1 MATPSPSPAQFLSSL
16 LTAVHDVTGR
26 RPPPTW
32 THVDKVQAKLGTAN
46 RDALDAAIRVA
57 VATGMAARRWRPAL
71 IDHDDG
77 RRHQADRARRG
88 GGQAEVALA
97 RIRRDNARM
106 TARTRRTLLKTAAA
120 TVAAPLV
127 LPAVG
132 RAQGSWPSKPIRCI
146 VPLPPGG
153 GTDTI
158 GRRAMQRLSEA
169 LGVPVVVENRAGA
182 GGTIGSDVVA
192 KAEPDG
198 YTIGIATA
206 SSHSAAPVFRKDLP
220 YDPVKSFTAITM
232 LGTTPYILIG
242 GPAAGA
248 TDLAGFIAAAKAK
261 PGKVNCASV
270 GVSTLGY
277 LLTKQFE
284 LLAGIEMV
292 DVPYKGSALAYP
304 DLMSGTV
311 AVMLD
316 NPSGSAGLVRE
327 GRLTGFAV
335 TRPSPVLPN
344 VPTFESL
351 GVKGFDAVFW
361 YGVVGPAGLPPAIAD
376 RIQKALAEGFLTDQ
390 GRASL
395 RAMDVEP
402 VMSTPAVFAAAM
414 AKQTQDL
421 RALADRLGIKP
432 TE

>member
-1 MATPSPSPAQFLSSL
+1 
-16 LTAVHDVTGR
+16 
-26 RPPPTW
+26 
-32 THVDKVQAKLGTAN
+32 
-46 RDALDAAIRVA
+46 
-57 VATGMAARRWRPAL
+57 
-71 IDHDDG
+71 
-77 RRHQADRARRG
+77 
-88 GGQAEVALA
+88 
-97 RIRRDNARM
+97 M
-106 TARTRRTLLKTAAA
+106 TARSRRTLLKTGIAGLAF
-120 TVAAPLV
+120 
-127 LPAVG
+127 PAVSPG
-132 RAQGSWPSKPIRCI
+132 IARAQGTWPNKPIRCI

-158 GRRAMQRLSEA
+158 GRRAMQRLSDA

-248 TDLAGFIAAAKAK
+248 SDLGAFIAGAKAR
-261 PGKVNCASV
+261 PGKVTCASV

-284 LLAGIEMV
+284 LIAGIEMV
-292 DVPYKGSALAYP
+292 DVPYRGSALAYP
-304 DLMSGTV
+304 DLMNGTV

-335 TRPSPVLPN
+335 TRPSPVLPD
-344 VPTFESL
+344 VPTFESR
-351 GVKGFDAVFW
+351 GVKSFDTVFW
-361 YGVVGPAGLPPAIAD
+361 YGIVAPAGLPAEIAL
-376 RIQKALAEGFLTDQ
+376 RIQKILADAFLADA

-395 RAMDVEP
+395 SAMDVTA
-402 VMSTPAVFAAAM
+402 VMSAPAEFASTM
-414 AKQTQDL
+414 ARQTQDL

>member
-1 MATPSPSPAQFLSSL
+1 
-16 LTAVHDVTGR
+16 
-26 RPPPTW
+26 
-32 THVDKVQAKLGTAN
+32 
-46 RDALDAAIRVA
+46 
-57 VATGMAARRWRPAL
+57 
-71 IDHDDG
+71 
-77 RRHQADRARRG
+77 
-88 GGQAEVALA
+88 
-97 RIRRDNARM
+97 M
-106 TARTRRTLLKTAAA
+106 TARSRRVLLKAA
-120 TVAAPLV
+120 TATLV
-127 LPAVG
+127 LPAVVPG
-132 RAQGSWPSKPIRCI
+132 IARGQGSWPSKPIRCI

-153 GTDTI
+153 GTDAI
-158 GRRAMQRLSEA
+158 ARRAMQRLSEA

-182 GGTIGSDVVA
+182 GGTLGSDVVA

-206 SSHSAAPVFRKDLP
+206 SSHSAAPVFRKDLT

-248 TDLAGFIAAAKAK
+248 SDLPGFIAAAKAK
-261 PGKVNCASV
+261 PGKMNCASV

-304 DLMSGTV
+304 ELMNGTV

-335 TRPSPVLPN
+335 TRPSLVLPH

-351 GVKGFDAVFW
+351 GIKGFDAVFW
-361 YGVVGPAGLPPAIAD
+361 YGIVGPAGLPDEIAD
-376 RIQKALAEGFLTDQ
+376 RIQKVLADGFLTGE

-414 AKQTQDL
+414 AKQTL
-421 RALADRLGIKP
+421 ELKSLADRLGIKP

>member
-1 MATPSPSPAQFLSSL
+1 
-16 LTAVHDVTGR
+16 
-26 RPPPTW
+26 
-32 THVDKVQAKLGTAN
+32 
-46 RDALDAAIRVA
+46 
-57 VATGMAARRWRPAL
+57 
-71 IDHDDG
+71 
-77 RRHQADRARRG
+77 
-88 GGQAEVALA
+88 
-97 RIRRDNARM
+97 M
-106 TARTRRTLLKTAAA
+106 TARTRRTLLKTAVA
-120 TVAAPLV
+120 VAAPLV
-127 LPAVG
+127 LPAIG
-132 RAQGSWPSKPIRCI
+132 RAQGAWPSKPIRCI

-220 YDPVKSFTAITM
+220 YDPVKSFTTITM

-248 TDLAGFIAAAKAK
+248 TDLPGFIAAAKAK
-261 PGKVNCASV
+261 PGKVSCASV

-284 LLAGIEMV
+284 LLAGIDMV

-304 DLMSGTV
+304 DLMNGTV

-335 TRPSPVLPN
+335 TRRSPVLPD
-344 VPTFESL
+344 VPTFDSL
-351 GVKGFDAVFW
+351 GVKGFDGVFW
-361 YGVVGPAGLPPAIAD
+361 YGVVAPAGLPPEIAQ
-376 RIQKALAEGFLTDQ
+376 RIQQALADGFLA
-390 GRASL
+390 GPGAAAL

-402 VMSTPAVFAAAM
+402 VMSTPADFARTM
-414 AKQTQDL
+414 AQDTRDL